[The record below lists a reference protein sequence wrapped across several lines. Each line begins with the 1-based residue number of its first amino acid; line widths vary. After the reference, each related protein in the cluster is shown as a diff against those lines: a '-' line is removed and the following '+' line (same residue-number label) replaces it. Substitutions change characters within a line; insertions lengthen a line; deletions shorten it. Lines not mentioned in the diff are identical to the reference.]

1 MIKKIIVLILI
12 SIFPIQ
18 LSCKN
23 IDGIELQK
31 LVENWLQAKD
41 ISSNIKILPEIKYP
55 SCDDILVNS
64 IAQNHSLIKLTCSSP
79 NKWSFIVRNKVLK
92 TEIKKTKE
100 VNKSQ
105 IKEKDV
111 LVLKNN
117 LSKGKII
124 RKDDIELS
132 KKKIRNMDNIVTNIS
147 ELIGRK
153 TKKRII
159 AGKAIDY
166 RFLEKDWLMEKD
178 TEIMI
183 ENTVGPVTINV
194 KGISLENA
202 DYMGKVRVK
211 NISSGE
217 VLTGY
222 VENKKKVLIK
232 PKQF

>member
-1 MIKKIIVLILI
+1 MIRKLIVLIVI

-18 LSCKN
+18 SNCEN
-23 IDGIELQK
+23 IDGVELQK
-31 LVENWLQAKD
+31 LAEDWLLTND
-41 ISSNIKILPEIKYP
+41 IPSNIKILPEIKYP
-55 SCDDILVNS
+55 SCEDILINS
-64 IAQNHSLIKLTCSSP
+64 IARNHSLIKLTCSSP
-79 NKWSFIVRNKVLK
+79 NKWSFIIRNKVLK

-100 VNKSQ
+100 VNSSQ
-105 IKEKDV
+105 IREIDV

-117 LSKGKII
+117 LNKGKII
-124 RKDDIELS
+124 KKNNIELS
-132 KKKIRNMDNIVTNIS
+132 KKKIRNMNNIVTDIS
-147 ELIGRK
+147 ELIGKK
-153 TKKRII
+153 TKKRIM
-159 AGKAIDY
+159 AGRAIDY

-183 ENTVGPVTINV
+183 ENTVGPVTIKL
-194 KGISLENA
+194 KGISLEDA
-202 DYMGKVRVK
+202 DYMGKVKVK